1 MTRTRDTLLLGAL
14 LIGAALIFDAPSL
27 DVAGVALV
35 LLGGAC
41 ELWVRAAARD
51 ISVERDLAVTRVVE
65 DAPLDVGVVVRGTTI
80 GAPSGE
86 LVDPFLAGQAAL
98 LRPGRRVQRFRI
110 RARFAQRGRRSLAPP
125 AVVVR
130 DPLGMAQR
138 TIRGSEPA
146 ELLVLPR
153 TEPLVIAGAV
163 GGRRPGPWLRSLS
176 LAADVDLD
184 GLRPYRPGTSASRIY
199 WQGLARGSELTERRL
214 SSGSDERA
222 LVVLDTRGAAPTDLD
237 AAVRAAAS
245 LCRHLAELRGCRLGL
260 PGQRRPL
267 DVGPGLRGW
276 DAALT
281 QLALVQRGGGPSAS
295 ALAQRRGLLIWV
307 SAQRLT
313 AAPQALVRSAAGT
326 QVLVTP
332 GELPGAAPA
341 FRVAGCSGHVLRD
354 RRRTVAGADAL
365 SGAVR

>member
-14 LIGAALIFDAPSL
+14 LVAAALTFDVPSL
-27 DVAGVALV
+27 DVAGVALL
-35 LLGGAC
+35 LLGTIC

-51 ISVERDLAVTRVVE
+51 VSVERDLALARVVE
-65 DAPLDVGVVVRGTTI
+65 DAALEVGVVVRGTTI

-86 LVDPFLAGQAAL
+86 LVDPFLAGQPAL
-98 LRPGRRVQRFRI
+98 LQPGRRVQRFRI
-110 RARFAQRGRRSLAPP
+110 RARFGRRGRRSLAPP
-125 AVVVR
+125 AVIVR

-138 TIRGSEPA
+138 TVRGSDPA
-146 ELLVLPR
+146 EILVLPR
-153 TEPLVIAGAV
+153 TEPLVIAADV

-199 WQGLARGSELTERRL
+199 WPGLARGGELSERRL
-214 SSGSDERA
+214 SSGSDERP
-222 LVVLDTRGAAPTDLD
+222 LVVLDARGAVPEDLD

-245 LCRHLAELRGCRLGL
+245 ICRHLAQLRGCRLGL

-276 DAALT
+276 DVALT
-281 QLALVQRGGGPSAS
+281 QLALVERGGGPSAS

-307 SAQRLT
+307 SAQRLR
-313 AAPQALVRSAAGT
+313 AAPQALVRSGAGT
-326 QVLVTP
+326 QVLVV
-332 GELPGAAPA
+332 PGAVAGAAAA
-341 FRVAGCSGHVLRD
+341 FTVAGCTGHVLRD
-354 RRRTVAGADAL
+354 GRRTTAGADAL
-365 SGAVR
+365 ARAAP